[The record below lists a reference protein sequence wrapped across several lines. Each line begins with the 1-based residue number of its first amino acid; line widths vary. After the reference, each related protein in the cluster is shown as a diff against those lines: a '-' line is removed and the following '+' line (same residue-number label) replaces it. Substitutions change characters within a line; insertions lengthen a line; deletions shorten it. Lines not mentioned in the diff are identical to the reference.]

1 MAPRGSLNH
10 LPLRAFYVS
19 TLCLWHACI
28 HFHLNFHFIFSQ
40 FSSSSSAAFSPSDW
54 VTVQEHPTSNSS
66 TPPSWSVLHL
76 VLCWCGPR
84 RFPISTHPSLAPF
97 WNTPTL
103 PSVLGASHEDPEP
116 KEERSWAPDNGLIV
130 LVTFNLCMVLAL
142 SLSPSHFTTCASFAR
157 VRKLLL
163 PLINSSFFSLTVFW
177 CCPPHVLLA
186 HHPIFHDFLSFT

>member
-10 LPLRAFYVS
+10 LPLRAFYFS

-66 TPPSWSVLHL
+66 TPPSRSVLKPCPLL
-76 VLCWCGPR
+76 VRSKTL
-84 RFPISTHPSLAPF
+84 PISPHPSLAPF
-97 WNTPTL
+97 WKTPTL

-116 KEERSWAPDNGLIV
+116 KEERSWPPDNGLIV

-142 SLSPSHFTTCASFAR
+142 SLSPSHFTNLCFFCTSTKASFA
-157 VRKLLL
+157 L
-163 PLINSSFFSLTVFW
+163 SSTPRFFSDSLLVLSSA
-177 CCPPHVLLA
+177 CPSCSP
-186 HHPIFHDFLSFT
+186 PDLS